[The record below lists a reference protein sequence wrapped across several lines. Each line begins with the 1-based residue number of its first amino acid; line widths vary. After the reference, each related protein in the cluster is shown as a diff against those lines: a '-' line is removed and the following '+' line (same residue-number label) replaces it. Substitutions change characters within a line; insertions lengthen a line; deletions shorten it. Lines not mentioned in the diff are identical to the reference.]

1 VRAHLLAGLALWPL
15 AALALL
21 FAVVFL
27 STTAAALA
35 SVASLLLMR
44 LFVAFPALKPFLL
57 TTYLDLYLRPDTL
70 GLPLLLIY
78 TLGFSALAALLF
90 ARQDL

>member
-1 VRAHLLAGLALWPL
+1 M
-15 AALALL
+15 ALL

-57 TTYLDLYLRPDTL
+57 TTYLDLYLRPDALGL
-70 GLPLLLIY
+70 GLPLLAIY

-90 ARQDL
+90 ERKDL